1 MSMKGLVIFLSA
13 AVMLTACLGC
23 NPSTESNGASLA
35 TEVSRSPWNSS
46 YSGGEVLTTRHYRIY
61 TTSTDRRLLRLLPG
75 FLEAAYANYL
85 RLTGLADKQA
95 PEPMPLYMMATRRE
109 WALLTENVVSR
120 AQRSVYLSI
129 EAGGYCYR
137 GVCVFWDIG
146 GAGTFAVAAHEGL
159 HQFLYHRLKNPLPL
173 WLEEG
178 LCVSAEGHEITGN
191 RVRFTPQRIA
201 SRIVNLRAAIVQGRW
216 MPIRRI
222 LPLDGGDVAVKGTS
236 HAVGYYAQLWALA
249 NFIRSHPL
257 YSEGLRRL
265 FADAEAGRFRQ
276 ALNIPPSVLRQ
287 LTRRGRRYNQTLAE
301 PLMRHYITE
310 DLDAFDREYLAFAKQ
325 VAGLE

>member
-1 MSMKGLVIFLSA
+1 MKNLAISLLAG
-13 AVMLTACLGC
+13 VMLTACLAC
-23 NPSTESNGASLA
+23 NVQPEPGGISLT
-35 TEVSRSPWNSS
+35 TEVKRSPWNSS
-46 YSGGEVLTTRHYRIY
+46 HSTGEILTTRHYRIY
-61 TTSTDRRLLRLLPG
+61 TTSKDSRLLRLLPG
-75 FLEAAYANYL
+75 FLEATYLNYL
-85 RLTGLADKQA
+85 HLTGLADRQA

-137 GVCVFWDIG
+137 GICVFWDIG
-146 GAGTFAVAAHEGL
+146 GAATFAIAGHEGL
-159 HQFLYHRLKNPLPL
+159 HQFLHHRLRNPLPL

-178 LCVSAEGHEITGN
+178 LCVAAEGHEITGN
-191 RVRFTPQRIA
+191 RVRFTPKRNP
-201 SRIVNLRAAIVQGRW
+201 SRVANLRTAIVQGWW

-222 LPLDGGDVAVKGTS
+222 LPLDAGDVAVRGTR

-249 NFIRSHPL
+249 NFIRSHPV

-265 FADAEAGRFRQ
+265 LADAEAGRFRQ
-276 ALNIPPSVLRQ
+276 ALNIPKTVLGQ
-287 LTRRGRRYNQTLAE
+287 LTRRGRRYNQTMAE

-310 DLDAFDREYLAFAKQ
+310 DLDTFDKEYLAFAKR